1 MTTLSCKNN
10 KLKYKIFY
18 VNVTYKPK
26 TQGWAIYISYKHEI
40 VYIVIWHVTEI
51 KILLTYYKRENMG
64 VPQPVVLVGQKIAKF
79 QCYYNVLISN
89 NLRPNYFRL
98 ITKCIFPIKNI

>member
-1 MTTLSCKNN
+1 MSYMSISICALNVTTLFCKHN

-26 TQGWAIYISYKHEI
+26 TQGWAIYISYRHEI

-51 KILLTYYKRENMG
+51 KILLTYLLTY
-64 VPQPVVLVGQKIAKF
+64 QA
-79 QCYYNVLISN
+79 
-89 NLRPNYFRL
+89 
-98 ITKCIFPIKNI
+98 